1 MINFGRDFDHTAGGT
16 PKKVRTLDSWVVA
29 SPQSGKEKTDEMGE
43 GTSRDAGDE
52 AMVQATGG
60 GKPKDVV
67 KPTTEPKAKA
77 EPKAKPEPKP
87 KAATE
92 PAVNPNGETAKDPES
107 VSPSA
112 SAGTTVLCADLLG
125 KGICLEASAG
135 QLWLSMKSPSAD
147 GTGKKISP
155 FCMLWHTR
163 EGKLKSTPVV
173 KEGMLLYKLTI
184 MDNVC
189 FCKKGE
195 ISVPKRLG
203 DCLDDLGVKGV
214 LHHAEWTSDK
224 APNLL
229 NPPSQQ
235 MAFVPTDASLAALLE
250 NVKGMSQ
257 AML

>member
-16 PKKVRTLDSWVVA
+16 PKKVRTLDSWAVA
-29 SPQSGKEKTDEMGE
+29 SPQSGKEKTDEIGE

-67 KPTTEPKAKA
+67 KPTT
-77 EPKAKPEPKP
+77 EPKP

-147 GTGKKISP
+147 GTGKKI
-155 FCMLWHTR
+155 C
-163 EGKLKSTPVV
+163 
-173 KEGMLLYKLTI
+173 
-184 MDNVC
+184 
-189 FCKKGE
+189 
-195 ISVPKRLG
+195 
-203 DCLDDLGVKGV
+203 
-214 LHHAEWTSDK
+214 
-224 APNLL
+224 
-229 NPPSQQ
+229 
-235 MAFVPTDASLAALLE
+235 
-250 NVKGMSQ
+250 
-257 AML
+257 